1 MYSQDKF
8 CVGMMNGDKATK
20 EWNVRAELF
29 EFYWPQSG
37 KWVDKPRRL
46 LWNHMV
52 TRSPVCEELEEDGL
66 GEYLLSR
73 TSYIFSKS

>member
-1 MYSQDKF
+1 MHSQDKF

-66 GEYLLSR
+66 GEYLLSS
-73 TSYIFSKS
+73 SYIFSKS

>member
-1 MYSQDKF
+1 
-8 CVGMMNGDKATK
+8 MMNGDKATK

-29 EFYWPQSG
+29 ETYWPQSG
-37 KWVDKPRRL
+37 KWIDKSRRL

-66 GEYLLSR
+66 GKILRLS
-73 TSYIFSKS
+73 SYAA